1 MLLPTSQGLAAV
13 GLALLVLQLGLLR
26 LGVVAGTQ
34 ALQPMAP
41 RGFASIL
48 RLLLLL

>member
-26 LGVVAGTQ
+26 LDVAVGTQ
-34 ALQPMAP
+34 ALLPVAP
-41 RGFASIL
+41 RGFVSIL